1 MAVLQTNWA
10 PLPRQLEI
18 NTILNAQVSNFNF
31 SNQTLLY
38 QDQFNTRIVVVAPV
52 WVITMYRTGLNQ

>member
-18 NTILNAQVSNFNF
+18 NTILNAQVSNINL

-52 WVITMYRTGLNQ
+52 WVITMYRTGLN

>member
-18 NTILNAQVSNFNF
+18 NTILNAQVSNINF

>member
-1 MAVLQTNWA
+1 MAVLQSNWA

-52 WVITMYRTGLNQ
+52 WVITMYRTGLN